1 MSILKKCTA
10 TDPVT
15 STTITFAS
23 RTAAAYWLIKEGKTN
38 YQPNTITK
46 RLAAAMDKNI
56 AEFEYIWND
65 VCGDNELPTNHNISL
80 LDNNPNYGVTRASK
94 TVFEPIDWEALVAAI
109 NEPIEQ
115 SRLEAYDN
123 SLGNKNAL
131 YHILPHRK
139 TIEDLMR
146 ERGIVI
152 PQYNIYADFDGV
164 IYGLNDVGELAILT
178 KTNLT
183 YDDLNEIATCGT
195 LKQFIKIII
204 SDSYIDEFNFYI
216 NKFENTRLNN

>member
-1 MSILKKCTA
+1 MSILKKCAA
-10 TDPVT
+10 TDPTT

-23 RTAAAYWLIKEGKTN
+23 RTAAALWLIRKGKTN
-38 YQPNTITK
+38 YQLNTITK
-46 RLAAAMDKNI
+46 RLAAVMDRNI
-56 AEFEYIWND
+56 AEFGYIWND
-65 VCGDNELPTNHNISL
+65 VCGDGDNELPTNHNIGS

-131 YHILPHRK
+131 YRILPHRK
-139 TIEDLMR
+139 TVEDLMR
-146 ERGIVI
+146 KRGIVI
-152 PQYNIYADFDGV
+152 PQYNIYADFNSVMYGV
-164 IYGLNDVGELAILT
+164 NDIGELVILT

-204 SDSYIDEFNFYI
+204 SDSYIDEFNSYK
-216 NKFENTRLNN
+216 NKFETQN